1 MGSAAAARKTILQER
16 TERQTP
22 LKEKYPAFCRLCE
35 RTVFWGG
42 KRFLKFFPGARYFQK
57 TGLAVAAVPEVRS
70 WGRAR
75 QDGKPAK
82 EKEKYPAW
90 GLQAVGIKV
99 QAPQRLAMY
108 PSFVRQ
114 N

>member
-1 MGSAAAARKTILQER
+1 VN
-16 TERQTP
+16 
-22 LKEKYPAFCRLCE
+22 RLLGWE
-35 RTVFWGG
+35 AIPQIFPRRTVFS
-42 KRFLKFFPGARYFQK
+42 K
-57 TGLAVAAVPEVRS
+57 TGLAVTAVPEVRS

>member
-1 MGSAAAARKTILQER
+1 MGPAATARKTILLER

-90 GLQAVGIKV
+90 GSQAVEIKV
-99 QAPQRLAMY
+99 
-108 PSFVRQ
+108 
-114 N
+114 